1 MNIII
6 ITGPPYSGKG
16 TQCEFLKANYP
27 LVHVS
32 TGELIR
38 REKDDKTE
46 IGRLMSAY
54 ADQGELVPDEVM
66 KDLFGQVID
75 ENLNQAGIILDGYP
89 RTKPQVDTLLA
100 LAKEKNTPI
109 THVLNIEVPTEE
121 LLKRAQTRAKTSKRK
136 DDQDPKI
143 HLKRITVFEEST
155 KPAIEYLKEK
165 VPVFDIDGLG
175 TIEEIT
181 AKISKLLQDLGS
193 WKAIGKGMTRKA

>member
-193 WKAIGKGMTRKA
+193 

>member
-46 IGRLMSAY
+46 IGHLMSAY

-75 ENLNQAGIILDGYP
+75 ENLNEAGIILDGYP

-136 DDQDPKI
+136 DDQDPQI

-165 VPVFDIDGLG
+165 VAVFDIDGLG

-181 AKISKLLQDLGS
+181 AKISKLLQDFS
-193 WKAIGKGMTRKA
+193 S